1 MTEAHM
7 SVCLTDDTYGFKRYN
22 IHFESMYFYTRS
34 TSVSRRTTTKEK
46 DEREDNES
54 QARNITDVLT

>member
-1 MTEAHM
+1 MDKTYTIWIYVFLHPQHL
-7 SVCLTDDTYGFKRYN
+7 CLAKDK
-22 IHFESMYFYTRS
+22 
-34 TSVSRRTTTKEK
+34 TTKEK